1 MLTQLTPR
9 QQAALTAS
17 TANVRLAPFRRTYSG
32 HEGPATSL
40 YLLDAKLASHIHAH
54 LRIVEVIL
62 RQQMHVA
69 LKGSYGGRWFD
80 SRSGANLSSEASK
93 KVHEAYETLQPH
105 RRRRTAGSRG
115 ATTAQTPP
123 ADKVIATLMLGFWVA
138 LLRTPNDADH
148 RSTLWNPAL
157 EACFNANQRSGTP
170 LWTMSMAQKTCQR
183 LNWARNRVNHCESVV
198 FGFPQPGQAQNGQI
212 RYSPK
217 SIVEECRTLV
227 GRFDPSIEAWMRT
240 CSVVDHLIADPA
252 AQRALAYS
260 AGQQGRTIR

>member
-9 QQAALTAS
+9 QQAALNAS
-17 TANVRLAPFRRTYSG
+17 TANGRLAPFRRTYSG
-32 HEGPATSL
+32 HEGPAAEL

-54 LRIVEVIL
+54 LRIVEVVL

-69 LKGSYGGRWFD
+69 LKGSYGARWFD
-80 SRSGANLSSEASK
+80 SRTGANLSSEASK
-93 KVHEAYETLQPH
+93 KVRDAYDTLNPQRQ
-105 RRRRTAGSRG
+105 RRAASPQGQKPS
-115 ATTAQTPP
+115 
-123 ADKVIATLMLGFWVA
+123 ADKVVAALMLGFWVA

-148 RSTLWNPAL
+148 QATLWTPAL
-157 EACFNANQRSGTP
+157 EACFNVNRIAGTP
-170 LWTMSMAQKTCQR
+170 IWTMSKSQKTCQR

-198 FGFPQPGQAQNGQI
+198 FGFPQPGQTQHGQI

-217 SIVEECRTLV
+217 SIVDECRTLV

-240 CSVVDHLIADPA
+240 CTVVDHLIADPA